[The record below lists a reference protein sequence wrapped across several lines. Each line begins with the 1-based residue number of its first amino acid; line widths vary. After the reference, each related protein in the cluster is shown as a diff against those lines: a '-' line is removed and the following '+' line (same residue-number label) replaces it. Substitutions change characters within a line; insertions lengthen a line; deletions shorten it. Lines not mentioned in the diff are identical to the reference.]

1 VGCRVGLPWWFE
13 KRSSRQQLEERRK
26 DDDGE
31 SLYRK
36 RGGVVVAAGNNDLD
50 RHFTGI
56 VKERGLIEFF
66 AWNFSVFLWVLS
78 IVDVL
83 SYPLPPPLSPYPYL
97 YAAIIDYNILL

>member
-1 VGCRVGLPWWFE
+1 MVEKSQVGGSL
-13 KRSSRQQLEERRK
+13 KRQK

-56 VKERGLIEFF
+56 VKERGLIEFLPGTF
-66 AWNFSVFLWVLS
+66 VFVLS

-83 SYPLPPPLSPYPYL
+83 SLAAAAPLSISL
-97 YAAIIDYNILL
+97 CRH